1 MIPTNKHEPE
11 SCLAVS
17 EMLARI
23 ADKWTV
29 LVVELLKDGSMRF
42 NEIRRTI
49 NGISQRMLT
58 LTLRD
63 LERDGLVTRT
73 VYPTIPPRVEY
84 ELTQLGHTLGEPIAA
99 VAAWVRR
106 NRPAIEAA
114 RKTFD
119 AGGAAKPSHRRGLKR
134 MPALLDERVS
144 RFRKRRRGGES

>member
-1 MIPTNKHEPE
+1 MIPTDEGDHTD
-11 SCLAVS
+11 CRAVS

-23 ADKWTV
+23 GDKWTV
-29 LVVELLKDGSMRF
+29 LVVELLKDGPMRF
-42 NEIRRTI
+42 NEIRRTVSS
-49 NGISQRMLT
+49 ISQRMLT

-84 ELTQLGHTLGEPIAA
+84 ALTKLGRSLYEPISG

-106 NRPAIEAA
+106 NRPSIEAA

-119 AGGAAKPSHRRGLKR
+119 AGDTAKPSHRRGPKR
-134 MPALLDERVS
+134 VPVLP
-144 RFRKRRRGGES
+144 KRPRS

>member
-1 MIPTNKHEPE
+1 MIPTEEREPSE
-11 SCLAVS
+11 CRAVS

-23 ADKWTV
+23 GDKWSV
-29 LVVELLKDGSMRF
+29 LVVELLKGGPMRF
-42 NEIRRTI
+42 NEIRRTV
-49 NGISQRMLT
+49 GAISQRMLT

-84 ELTQLGHTLGEPIAA
+84 ELTKLGRTLSEPIAA

-114 RKTFD
+114 REAFD
-119 AGGAAKPSHRRGLKR
+119 AGGTAKPSHRRGLKR
-134 MPALLDERVS
+134 LPMLPKSPRI
-144 RFRKRRRGGES
+144 